1 MEKKVRIKK
10 EDTTLYVRLDY
21 ELSTANAASYQELL
35 SDYCGQDIRKVV
47 FDATDLVY
55 ISSSGIRVLLF
66 AQNRLGNN
74 PEIVFLNCA
83 KEIFDT
89 LELTGIT
96 NFFTFIE
103 DERKNGSA
111 GSKVSDDKWLQKMA
125 DTRQKLL
132 DHFSANNDVVMYQM
146 RLGET
151 ED

>member
-1 MEKKVRIKK
+1 MENKVKIKK
-10 EDTTLYVRLDY
+10 EGTTLHVRLDY
-21 ELSTANAASYQELL
+21 ELSTANAPSYQEHL
-35 SDYCGQDIRKVV
+35 SEYCGQDIQKVV
-47 FDATDLVY
+47 FDATELVY

-83 KEIFDT
+83 KEIFET

-96 NFFTFIE
+96 NFFTFID
-103 DERKNGSA
+103 DERKDGSA
-111 GSKVSDDKWLQKMA
+111 GSDASDGLWQQKMA
-125 DTRQKLL
+125 DTRQKML

-151 ED
+151 EE